1 MAEPVYKKITELDTL
16 SASLDG
22 NETLPIVKAGKTYRR
37 TWANF
42 FGSGWIT
49 SLLGAFSAFKAPDA
63 NHADDADTVGGEST
77 AQLHAAGS
85 LTGALNLAVI
95 PAELTGK
102 NAATATTSA
111 ACSGNAATATL
122 AATATNAL
130 ACSGNAAT
138 ATTAASCSGNAATAT
153 TAASC
158 SGNAASATTAAA
170 CSGNA
175 ATATTA
181 SSCSGNSA
189 TATTAGSATNASNI
203 ESTEFDGAG
212 NIAVF
217 NDNRATAQK
226 LARGPY
232 FGPSATV
239 YATNILQDTVADGQ
253 LNYYGNGLPAADGT
267 QHGRFYYNTGDDGFY
282 YCARTKGTSYR
293 WIKIG

>member
-102 NAATATTSA
+102 NAATATKLATARTIAVSGDATGSTSFDGSGNVTLSLDVTSA
-111 ACSGNAATATL
+111 NTSQACSGNAATATY
-122 AATATNAL
+122 
-130 ACSGNAAT
+130 
-138 ATTAASCSGNAATAT
+138 
-153 TAASC
+153 
-158 SGNAASATTAAA
+158 AASA
-170 CSGNA
+170 GNA
-175 ATATTA
+175 SFA
-181 SSCSGNSA
+181 SSSGTSHSCSGNSE
-189 TATTAGSATNASNI
+189 TASRASISDRVLLGSDLPLSPIDGLFAVTGGYLYISWSYQWHRI
-203 ESTEFDGAG
+203 STVG
-212 NIAVF
+212 
-217 NDNRATAQK
+217 
-226 LARGPY
+226 
-232 FGPSATV
+232 
-239 YATNILQDTVADGQ
+239 
-253 LNYYGNGLPAADGT
+253 
-267 QHGRFYYNTGDDGFY
+267 
-282 YCARTKGTSYR
+282 
-293 WIKIG
+293 